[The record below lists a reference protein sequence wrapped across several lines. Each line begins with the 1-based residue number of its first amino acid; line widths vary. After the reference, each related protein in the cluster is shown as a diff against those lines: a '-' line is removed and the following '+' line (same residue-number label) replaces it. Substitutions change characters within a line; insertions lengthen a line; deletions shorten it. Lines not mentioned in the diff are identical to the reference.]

1 MKTTVK
7 YGIDFPIWNGHGGR
21 LIGIA
26 IWRIKKNNLKLFC
39 NYRRKDGKRLWEGN
53 LYVNEKFVCKY
64 PTKEYSGKNGKFKVH
79 LVPLDDIKEYN
90 TRLWDKY
97 YAKQN
102 ANLTSPIYSQKQI
115 SEILEKSPQIREIA
129 EMFGGGEITPHS

>member
-7 YGIDFPIWNGHGGR
+7 YGIDAPIWNGGNW

-26 IWRIKKNNLKLFC
+26 DFRIKKNNLNIFC
-39 NYRRKDGKRLWEGN
+39 NYTRKRDGSRLWKDT
-53 LYVNEKFVCKY
+53 LWINEKFCMKY
-64 PTKEYSGKNGKFKVH
+64 PTKQIKKKYSFK
-79 LVPLDDIKEYN
+79 LYYIPLADIQDFN
-90 TRLWDKY
+90 NQLWDKY

-102 ANLTSPIYSQKQI
+102 ANLTSPIYSKKQI